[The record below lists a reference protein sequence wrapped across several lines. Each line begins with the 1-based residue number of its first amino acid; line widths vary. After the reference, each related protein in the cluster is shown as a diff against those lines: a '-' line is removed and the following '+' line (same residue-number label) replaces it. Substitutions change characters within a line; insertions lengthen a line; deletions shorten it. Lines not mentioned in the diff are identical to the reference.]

1 MGGSRSQDSRLVR
14 RSLSTDMSRSASLI
28 LESRSTMSSSGAQEG
43 CRTVPNALPNS
54 YQVKVPIFKQFH
66 KFVIGKGGANIRRIR
81 DETDTRIDLPDSGS
95 ESDMTTI
102 TGKKENVSKVVRPS
116 SINFL
121 MITFVSLK
129 KVVTEKFM
137 KNSMKSNETDVNALA
152 G

>member
-1 MGGSRSQDSRLVR
+1 
-14 RSLSTDMSRSASLI
+14 
-28 LESRSTMSSSGAQEG
+28 
-43 CRTVPNALPNS
+43 
-54 YQVKVPIFKQFH
+54 
-66 KFVIGKGGANIRRIR
+66 
-81 DETDTRIDLPDSGS
+81 LPDSGS